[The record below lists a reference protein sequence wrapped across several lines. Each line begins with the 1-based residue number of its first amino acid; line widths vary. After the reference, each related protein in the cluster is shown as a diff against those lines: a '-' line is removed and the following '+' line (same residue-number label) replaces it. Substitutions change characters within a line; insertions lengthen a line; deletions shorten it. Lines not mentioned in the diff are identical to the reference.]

1 MIHSA
6 LQFIEKEVNAY
17 FDARFG
23 QTTQKWV
30 TLGNPAKLN
39 DDPGG
44 GGGNTAKT
52 GVVFGIVN
60 LEEDR
65 ISKSPDNYRKVND
78 KIEYKNPKI
87 FLNLFVLFSVNKADY
102 LQSLKELSLVIQFF
116 QQKFYFDTDNSPSL
130 DQKIDKLL
138 MELHSLNFEQLNHL
152 WGVLGGKY
160 IPSVLYKMRVVGI
173 EDETIISTAEPIL
186 EIHLLEGKFP
196 KPVP

>member
-1 MIHSA
+1 MIHQA

-30 TLGNPAKLN
+30 SLGNPARLN

-44 GGGNTAKT
+44 GSGNTVKT

-60 LEEDR
+60 VEEDR

-87 FLNLFVLFSVNKADY
+87 FLNLFVLFAVNKADY

-116 QQKFYFDTDNSPSL
+116 QQKFYFDISNSPSL
-130 DQKIDKLL
+130 DVKIDKLL

-186 EIHLLEGKFP
+186 EIELIEGKFP
-196 KPVP
+196 KLLS

>member
-1 MIHSA
+1 MIHLA

-39 DDPGG
+39 DDNS
-44 GGGNTAKT
+44 GGGNTVKT

-60 LEEDR
+60 VEEDR
-65 ISKSPDNYRKVND
+65 VTKSPDNFRKIND
-78 KIEYKNPKI
+78 KIEYRNPKV

-116 QQKFYFDTDNSPSL
+116 QQKFFFEGSNSPGI
-130 DQKIDKLL
+130 DPKIEKLI

-160 IPSVLYKMRVVGI
+160 IPSALYKMRVVGI
-173 EDETIISTAEPIL
+173 EDETVESVAEPIQ
-186 EIHLLEGKFP
+186 EIFITEGPFP
-196 KPVP
+196 KV